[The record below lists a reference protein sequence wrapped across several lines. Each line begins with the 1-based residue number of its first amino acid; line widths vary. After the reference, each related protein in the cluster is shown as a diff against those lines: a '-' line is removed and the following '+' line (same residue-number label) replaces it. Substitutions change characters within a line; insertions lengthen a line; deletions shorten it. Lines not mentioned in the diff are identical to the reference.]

1 MNEKSFFFYD
11 LETSGVNEARDRIM
25 QFAGQR
31 TTLELEP
38 IGEPINVLV
47 KLSDD
52 ILPSPTA
59 VKITGITP
67 QMTQHEGL
75 TEPEFLQ
82 LLDREVFTP
91 GTILTGYNS
100 VRFDNLF
107 LRYTRYRNFYDPY
120 EWGWKD
126 DRSYWDLLDVTRLIR
141 ALRPERIIW
150 PFRDDGGVVNT
161 LEELAK
167 ANGLKQPK
175 AHDALSDVT
184 ALIDLAQLLRDR
196 QPRTF
201 QYLLDMRTKANV
213 VKFIDQIGNE
223 PFVYTSGS
231 YPIAQ
236 LHTTAVA
243 VIGKKRDGSGVFV
256 YDLRHDPSKYADIS
270 DDKLADSRF
279 ATRTMRDAE
288 GYLPFPAKILT
299 FNKCPAIAPLSV
311 YTSDVSTHEQLDLNP
326 DQIAV
331 NLRRLQDSPLIKR
344 LTAILSAEREFP
356 AATDA
361 ENALYEGFFDD
372 ADRIEMQRVRQAKP
386 ANFLDMKTNFR
397 DKRLDEL
404 FLHYKARNHP
414 DALSDSEV
422 RAWEE
427 YRSQR
432 FNADVLEFAAELERL
447 AAEPNAT
454 PAELSLY
461 TDLRLWAESIM
472 PLPMGDDN

>member
-1 MNEKSFFFYD
+1 MNDNSFFFYD

-31 TTLELEP
+31 TNLELEP

-52 ILPSPTA
+52 ILPSPMA

-120 EWGWKD
+120 EWSWKD
-126 DRSYWDLLDVTRLIR
+126 GRSYWDLLDVTRLIR

-150 PFRDDGGVVNT
+150 PFRPDGGVINT

-184 ALIDLAQLLRDR
+184 ALIDLAKLLRDR

-201 QYLLDMRTKANV
+201 QYLLTMRTKSNV
-213 VKFIDQIGNE
+213 GKFIDEVGSE

-231 YPIAQ
+231 YPIVQ
-236 LHTTAVA
+236 LHTTAVS
-243 VIGKKRDGSGVFV
+243 VIGKKRDGNGVFV
-256 YDLRHDPSKYADIS
+256 YDLRHNPNAYADIS
-270 DDKLADSRF
+270 DDKLKDSRF
-279 ATRTMRDAE
+279 ATRAMREAPD
-288 GYLPFPAKILT
+288 YLPFPAKILT

-311 YTSDVSTHEQLDLNP
+311 FSSDPSTHEQLQLTP
-326 DQIAV
+326 ERIET
-331 NLRRLQDSPLIKR
+331 NLRKLTDSGLGERLSE
-344 LTAILSAEREFP
+344 ILGAEREFP
-356 AATDA
+356 VATDA

-372 ADRIEMQRVRQAKP
+372 TDRIEMQRVRQAKS
-386 ANFLDMKTNFR
+386 ADFLDMKPTFR
-397 DKRLDEL
+397 DERLNEL
-404 FLHYKARNHP
+404 FMNYKARNHP
-414 DALSDSEV
+414 DALSDAEV

-427 YRSQR
+427 YRARR

-447 AAEPNAT
+447 AADAT
-454 PAELSLY
+454 PVELNLF

-472 PLPMGDDN
+472 PLAMGEDN